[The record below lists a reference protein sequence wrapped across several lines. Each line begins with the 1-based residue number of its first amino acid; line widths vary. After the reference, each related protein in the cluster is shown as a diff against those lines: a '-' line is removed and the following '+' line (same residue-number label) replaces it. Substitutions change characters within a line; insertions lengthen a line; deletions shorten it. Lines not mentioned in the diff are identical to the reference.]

1 EDESENYTVET
12 AGKITETGMAE
23 VITNAG
29 DNNKYLALHKSA
41 PIGTILQVKNIMN
54 GQNVYVRV
62 IGKLPETGANEKVV
76 VRISKKAYQRL
87 AAIDNRFRV
96 EVSYMP

>member
-1 EDESENYTVET
+1 
-12 AGKITETGMAE
+12 
-23 VITNAG
+23 
-29 DNNKYLALHKSA
+29 
-41 PIGTILQVKNIMN
+41 MN

-62 IGKLPETGANEKVV
+62 IGKLPETGANEKVI